1 MICKTGLKYT
11 NGRGNVFDFDARG
24 VYARPDPIMDWEY
37 EANELN
43 GDVASYSRGSADIVF
58 ECDMTDAE
66 LLRKQMDELY
76 SVVAY
81 DLARDTTG
89 TLSMGEWSMPAALVK
104 SAKTG
109 WWRPGGPTRYTLT
122 FHSPS
127 PWWTRPVTNQFA
139 RFDDETGGLDYPH
152 DYSFDYGVTGGYDF
166 VVVGGSYAADF
177 LLRIYGPASD
187 PNIIIGG
194 NSYMVNV
201 EVPAGGLLEIDSR
214 AGTVLLKDAQGNATN
229 AFPYAPDDG
238 AGSGRYILQQMEPG
252 YHPVTWD
259 GTFGFDLIVYE
270 RRDERLWEE

>member
-1 MICKTGLKYT
+1 MITGLKYT
-11 NGRGNVFDFDARG
+11 NSNGATFDFDDSG
-24 VYARPDPIMDWEY
+24 VYPVPSSVWDWEY

-43 GDVASYSRGSADIVF
+43 GNIASYSRGSSNIEIPVSISSLVDVRAV
-58 ECDMTDAE
+58 MDA
-66 LLRKQMDELY
+66 LY
-76 SVVAY
+76 SVAAY
-81 DLARDTTG
+81 DLARDATG

-127 PWWTRPVTNQFA
+127 PWWKRPVNHQFA

-187 PNIIIGG
+187 PNVIIGG

-201 EVPAGGLLEIDSR
+201 EVPAGGLLEVDSR

>member
-1 MICKTGLKYT
+1 MITGLKYT
-11 NGRGNVFDFDARG
+11 NSNGATFDFDDSG
-24 VYARPDPIMDWEY
+24 VYPVPSSVWDWEY

-43 GDVASYSRGSADIVF
+43 GNIASYSRGSSNIEIPVSISSLVDVRAV
-58 ECDMTDAE
+58 MDA
-66 LLRKQMDELY
+66 LY
-76 SVVAY
+76 SVAAY
-81 DLARDTTG
+81 DLARDEAG
-89 TLSMGEWSMPAALVK
+89 TLSMGEWSMPAALIK
-104 SAKTG
+104 SEKVG
-109 WWRPGGPTRYTLT
+109 WWRRNGPVEYSLT

-127 PWWTRPVTNQFA
+127 PWWTRPVTHQFA

-166 VVVGGSYAADF
+166 VAVGGSYAADF

-187 PNIIIGG
+187 PNVIIGG